1 MFCKILSGGVMGVSA
16 DFVWVEVD
24 IDTGLPSFSLVGSLS
39 NEVRESRERVSVA
52 LKNAGFSLPA
62 ARITINLAPADVHKE
77 GSGYDLP
84 IAVGILEA
92 MRYFS
97 RESAERILF
106 LGELGLGGELKTVR
120 GVLPIV
126 QAAREAGIREC
137 IVPKGNAAEGAVIP
151 GIVVRG
157 AEHIGQVLEF
167 LQRNSERAC
176 VGSPT
181 GIDVEGVQ
189 EEILTGTDAGGV
201 YGEILAGNDAEAE
214 KILPRTIVDAE
225 ALLKVAGSGYDD
237 FAQVSGQSMAK
248 RAAEIAAAGFHDL
261 LLIGPPGAGK
271 SMIAKRMPGILPPL
285 SLEESLEVTG
295 IYSVAGELEEGQ
307 ALVTERPFQ
316 APHHTTTGVA
326 LLGGGRYPRPGLIS
340 LAHKG
345 ILFMDELP
353 EFRREVIDSMRQP
366 LEERRVQIARIQ
378 ENIAY
383 PANIML
389 VAAMNPCPC
398 GYYPDRNRC
407 RCTEAQIHKYR
418 GKVSGPIMDR
428 IDLWVELQAVALKD
442 LQQATEEETTAEIQ
456 KRVLQA
462 RKRQEERFAETSRF
476 AESKERSCRAY
487 RFNADIRAE
496 DMERFCPL
504 DHTGKRL
511 MERLYDTLQ
520 LGARAYHRILKVART
535 IADLAGEE
543 QIREEHLLEA
553 AGYRPGEM

>member
-1 MFCKILSGGVMGVSA
+1 MGVSA
-16 DFVWVEVD
+16 EFVWVEVD

-39 NEVRESRERVSVA
+39 NEVRESRERVGVA

-84 IAVGILEA
+84 IAVGILAA
-92 MRYFS
+92 MQYFPK
-97 RESAERILF
+97 ESAEGILF

-126 QAAREAGIREC
+126 QAAKEAGIREC

-167 LQRNSERAC
+167 LQRNDERKHAEIFS
-176 VGSPT
+176 GS
-181 GIDVEGVQ
+181 DV
-189 EEILTGTDAGGV
+189 GGV
-201 YGEILAGNDAEAE
+201 HAEIISESDVGGEHTRIISGSVVEAE

-225 ALLKVAGSGYDD
+225 VLLRAGDSQYDD
-237 FAQVSGQSMAK
+237 FVQVSGQSVAK
-248 RAAEIAAAGFHDL
+248 RAAEIAAAGFHNL

-295 IYSVAGELEEGQ
+295 IYSVAGELQEGQ

-366 LEERRVQIARIQ
+366 LEERMVQIARIQ
-378 ENIAY
+378 ENIVY

-407 RCTEAQIHKYR
+407 RCNEAQIHKYR
-418 GKVSGPIMDR
+418 SKVSGPIMDR

-442 LQQATEEETTAEIQ
+442 LQQVAGEETTAEIQ

-462 RKRQEERFAETSRF
+462 RKRQEERFAEMDRSSRT
-476 AESKERSCRAY
+476 Y

-496 DMERFCPL
+496 DMERFCAL
-504 DHTGKRL
+504 DGAGKRM
-511 MERLYDTLQ
+511 MEKLYDTLQ

-543 QIREEHLLEA
+543 HIREEHLLEA
-553 AGYRPGEM
+553 AGYRPGER